1 MREIGELPAIY
12 TNEEK
17 NSKKE
22 ELDDYVDIKAKY
34 RRLKIED
41 QCRKLNRNV
50 KLPSRMSWRDKI
62 YGNDDPKIPEQANSS
77 ANKLSPKVQRKIS
90 WEQRTKIYYVD
101 KSIDIQNI
109 KIIDTIHIKR
119 RQIEAKIEECKE
131 RRAEKKDCQ
140 TRLMLTYPGYEKGL
154 LSKIIK
160 EIKQEEIKID
170 IPDIDLKSLSLKN
183 NTSIKMSILKELTR
197 KSSFE
202 KAKKVETP
210 PTRKKNYSASMDW
223 REELK
228 NKEKAKEKELLAGFT
243 LGMPEYKEPETKIEE
258 VDISIQE
265 KKLETTE
272 EKWQK
277 VKLRPPRQAE
287 SKSIEENKEADP
299 FRITLRPVGK
309 RNKDKYCSQSSGTR
323 EPDLYSKGS
332 EKVKIITSKNE
343 LLQDNVSVDE
353 IKDNLLKNKDIK
365 KEEKDIL
372 INKKSGTKDISKK
385 AISENKETTKNI
397 TMDLVNVNN
406 SKNTYSHK
414 NEAQKY
420 VTKIINFVAIKIA
433 VDDVPVT
440 TKRKRPKRKKSD
452 EKPPCPVER
461 APSLPKDALLEHLYE
476 FIVEEKEEE
485 AHTLE
490 NDTSAQE
497 VEIISHVDKI
507 KEKALVTE
515 CPKIKEKKS
524 HDEIFNTPRRRKL
537 IDYVPEPFPKRMN
550 RRDSDVE
557 PVKFSSVADNY
568 VTKYLFVGSQYVG
581 AGGQQSKQ

>member
-1 MREIGELPAIY
+1 
-12 TNEEK
+12 
-17 NSKKE
+17 
-22 ELDDYVDIKAKY
+22 
-34 RRLKIED
+34 
-41 QCRKLNRNV
+41 
-50 KLPSRMSWRDKI
+50 
-62 YGNDDPKIPEQANSS
+62 
-77 ANKLSPKVQRKIS
+77 
-90 WEQRTKIYYVD
+90 
-101 KSIDIQNI
+101 
-109 KIIDTIHIKR
+109 
-119 RQIEAKIEECKE
+119 
-131 RRAEKKDCQ
+131 
-140 TRLMLTYPGYEKGL
+140 
-154 LSKIIK
+154 
-160 EIKQEEIKID
+160 
-170 IPDIDLKSLSLKN
+170 
-183 NTSIKMSILKELTR
+183 
-197 KSSFE
+197 
-202 KAKKVETP
+202 
-210 PTRKKNYSASMDW
+210 
-223 REELK
+223 
-228 NKEKAKEKELLAGFT
+228 
-243 LGMPEYKEPETKIEE
+243 
-258 VDISIQE
+258 
-265 KKLETTE
+265 
-272 EKWQK
+272 
-277 VKLRPPRQAE
+277 
-287 SKSIEENKEADP
+287 
-299 FRITLRPVGK
+299 
-309 RNKDKYCSQSSGTR
+309 
-323 EPDLYSKGS
+323 
-332 EKVKIITSKNE
+332 
-343 LLQDNVSVDE
+343 
-353 IKDNLLKNKDIK
+353 
-365 KEEKDIL
+365 
-372 INKKSGTKDISKK
+372 
-385 AISENKETTKNI
+385 
-397 TMDLVNVNN
+397 MDLVNVNN
-406 SKNTYSHK
+406 SKNRYSHK